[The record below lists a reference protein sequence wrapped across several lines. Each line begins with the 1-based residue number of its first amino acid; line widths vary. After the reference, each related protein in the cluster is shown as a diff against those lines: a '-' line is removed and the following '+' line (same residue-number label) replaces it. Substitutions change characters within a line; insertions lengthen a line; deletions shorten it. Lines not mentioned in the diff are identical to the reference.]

1 MFIQLYRRWKMLV
14 KLTEVCGT
22 GAVTT
27 GRRYSLREVFV
38 NPEHVVMVREE
49 HQMKNLN
56 EQGMLTEGLDKQH
69 RFSKITIDK
78 GTTGTEI
85 VVIGDPISV
94 ETALNNRSYVI
105 KG

>member
-1 MFIQLYRRWKMLV
+1 MLV

-22 GAVTT
+22 GAVTS

-56 EQGMLTEGLDKQH
+56 EQGMLTEGLNKEH

-85 VVIGDPISV
+85 IVIGDPNSV
-94 ETALNNRSYVI
+94 ETALQNRSQLLR
-105 KG
+105 G

>member
-1 MFIQLYRRWKMLV
+1 MLV
-14 KLTEVCGT
+14 RLTEVCGT

-27 GRRYSLREVFV
+27 GRRYSCREVFV

-49 HQMKNLN
+49 HQMRSLN
-56 EQGMLTEGLDKQH
+56 EQGVLTEGLDKEH

-85 VVIGDPISV
+85 VVIGDPNTV
-94 ETALNNRSYVI
+94 ENALNSRSYVL

>member
-1 MFIQLYRRWKMLV
+1 MLV

-49 HQMKNLN
+49 HQMKSLN
-56 EQGMLTEGLDKQH
+56 EQGMLTEGLNKDH

-85 VVIGDPISV
+85 VVIGDPNTV
-94 ETALNNRSYVI
+94 ETVLNKRDYVL

>member
-1 MFIQLYRRWKMLV
+1 MLV

-49 HQMKNLN
+49 YQMKSLN
-56 EQGMLTEGLDKQH
+56 EQGILTEGLSKDH

-85 VVIGDPISV
+85 VVIGDPNAV
-94 ETALNNRSYVI
+94 ESALNMRGYVL

>member
-1 MFIQLYRRWKMLV
+1 MLV

-56 EQGMLTEGLDKQH
+56 EQGMLTEGLNKEH

-85 VVIGDPISV
+85 VVIGDPMTV
-94 ETALNNRSYVI
+94 ENALNTRSYVL

>member
-1 MFIQLYRRWKMLV
+1 MLV

-78 GTTGTEI
+78 GTTGTEV
-85 VVIGDPISV
+85 VVIGDPMTV
-94 ETALNNRSYVI
+94 ESALNTRSYVL

>member
-1 MFIQLYRRWKMLV
+1 MLV

-85 VVIGDPISV
+85 VVIGDPMTV
-94 ETALNNRSYVI
+94 ESALNTRIYVL

>member
-1 MFIQLYRRWKMLV
+1 MLV

-69 RFSKITIDK
+69 RFSKVTIDK

-85 VVIGDPISV
+85 VVIGDPMTV
-94 ETALNNRSYVI
+94 ESALNTRSYVL

>member
-1 MFIQLYRRWKMLV
+1 MLV

-27 GRRYSLREVFV
+27 GRKYSLREVFV

-49 HQMKNLN
+49 HQMKSLN
-56 EQGMLTEGLDKQH
+56 EQGMLTEGLSRDH

-78 GTTGTEI
+78 GTTGTDI
-85 VVIGDPISV
+85 VVIGDPNTV
-94 ETALNNRSYVI
+94 ETALNKRSYVL

>member
-1 MFIQLYRRWKMLV
+1 MLV

-49 HQMKNLN
+49 HQMKSLN

>member
-1 MFIQLYRRWKMLV
+1 MLV

-22 GAVTT
+22 GEVTN

-56 EQGMLTEGLDKQH
+56 EQGMLTEGLDKKH

-85 VVIGDPISV
+85 VVVGDPNAI
-94 ETALNNRSYVI
+94 ETALQTRSQLLR
-105 KG
+105 G

>member
-1 MFIQLYRRWKMLV
+1 MLV

-22 GAVTT
+22 GAVTN

-56 EQGMLTEGLDKQH
+56 EQGMLTEGLDKKH
-69 RFSKITIDK
+69 RFPKITIDK

-85 VVIGDPISV
+85 VVVGDPNAI
-94 ETALNNRSYVI
+94 ETALQTRSQLLR
-105 KG
+105 G

>member
-1 MFIQLYRRWKMLV
+1 MLV

-22 GAVTT
+22 GAVTS

-85 VVIGDPISV
+85 VVVGDPIAV
-94 ETALNNRSYVI
+94 EVALKAQSQLLR
-105 KG
+105 G

>member
-1 MFIQLYRRWKMLV
+1 MLV

-22 GAVTT
+22 GAVTS

-49 HQMKNLN
+49 HQMKSLN

-85 VVIGDPISV
+85 VVIGDPTAV
-94 ETALNNRSYVI
+94 ETALQTRSQLLR
-105 KG
+105 G

>member
-1 MFIQLYRRWKMLV
+1 MLV

-49 HQMKNLN
+49 HQMKSLN
-56 EQGMLTEGLDKQH
+56 EKGMLSEGLDKQH

-85 VVIGDPISV
+85 IVIGDPNTV
-94 ETALNNRSYVI
+94 ETVLNKRNYVL

>member
-1 MFIQLYRRWKMLV
+1 MLV
-14 KLTEVCGT
+14 RLTEVCGT

-27 GRRYSLREVFV
+27 GRKYSLREVFV

-56 EQGMLTEGLDKQH
+56 ELGMLTEGLDKDH

-78 GTTGTEI
+78 GSTGTDI
-85 VVIGDPISV
+85 VVIGDPTTI
-94 ETALNNRSYVI
+94 ETTLKRRSYVL

>member
-1 MFIQLYRRWKMLV
+1 
-14 KLTEVCGT
+14 
-22 GAVTT
+22 
-27 GRRYSLREVFV
+27 
-38 NPEHVVMVREE
+38 
-49 HQMKNLN
+49 MKSLN

-85 VVIGDPISV
+85 VVIGDPMAV
-94 ETALNNRSYVI
+94 ESALNKRSYVL

>member
-1 MFIQLYRRWKMLV
+1 MLV

-27 GRRYSLREVFV
+27 GRKYSLREVFV

-49 HQMKNLN
+49 HKMRDLN

-69 RFSKITIDK
+69 RFSKLTIDK
-78 GTTGTEI
+78 GTTGTDI
-85 VVIGDPISV
+85 VVIGDPVSI
-94 ETALNNRSYVI
+94 ETVLNKRSYI
-105 KG
+105 LKG

>member
-1 MFIQLYRRWKMLV
+1 MLV

-56 EQGMLTEGLDKQH
+56 EQGMLTEGLNKDH

-85 VVIGDPISV
+85 VVIGDPMTV
-94 ETALNNRSYVI
+94 ESALNTRSYVL

>member
-1 MFIQLYRRWKMLV
+1 MLV
-14 KLTEVCGT
+14 RLTEICGT

-27 GRRYSLREVFV
+27 GRKYSLREVFV

-49 HQMKNLN
+49 HQLRELN
-56 EQGMLTEGLDKQH
+56 EHGMLTEGLNKGH

-85 VVIGDPISV
+85 TVVGDPDSV
-94 ETALNNRSYVI
+94 ESALNNRSYVL

>member
-1 MFIQLYRRWKMLV
+1 MLV

-22 GAVTT
+22 GAATS

-56 EQGMLTEGLDKQH
+56 EQGILTEGLSKDH

-78 GTTGTEI
+78 GTTGTDI
-85 VVIGDPISV
+85 VVIGDPNTV
-94 ETALNNRSYVI
+94 ETALNSRSYVL